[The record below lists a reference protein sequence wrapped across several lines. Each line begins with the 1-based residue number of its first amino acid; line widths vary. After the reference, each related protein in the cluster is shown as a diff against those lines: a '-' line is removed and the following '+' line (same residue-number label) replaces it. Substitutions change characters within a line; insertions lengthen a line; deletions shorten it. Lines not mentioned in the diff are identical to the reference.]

1 MTKQF
6 LNTDIT
12 IFTCLARS
20 IEKDFLHKYQLLK
33 QKDVKFP
40 FQKLD
45 TTLIKNYF
53 WWSAKLTNKGMHNCM
68 WFWSNNVYNF
78 PKYKV
83 QTVHNR
89 INPCFCFK
97 VSWVT

>member
-20 IEKDFLHKYQLLK
+20 IEKDFLHKYQLSK

-53 WWSAKLTNKGMHNCM
+53 
-68 WFWSNNVYNF
+68 
-78 PKYKV
+78 
-83 QTVHNR
+83 
-89 INPCFCFK
+89 
-97 VSWVT
+97 